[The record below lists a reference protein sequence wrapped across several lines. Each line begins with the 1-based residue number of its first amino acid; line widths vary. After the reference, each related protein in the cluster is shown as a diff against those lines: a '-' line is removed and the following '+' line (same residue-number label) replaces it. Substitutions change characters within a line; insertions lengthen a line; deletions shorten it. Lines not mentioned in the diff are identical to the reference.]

1 MSGLAQ
7 ASCVL
12 ALLPI
17 VVIDDAPATLTWSH
31 AKGEARLR
39 NGPVGIEQSAVST
52 QQPMTS
58 LPGVLPIFVED
69 IDGLAGK

>member
-7 ASCVL
+7 ASWVL

-17 VVIDDAPATLTWSH
+17 VVIEATPATLSWSQ
-31 AKGEARLR
+31 AKGEATLR
-39 NGPVGIEQSAVST
+39 KGPVGMVQSSVST

-58 LPGVLPIFVED
+58 LPGVLPTLVED